1 MFKVR
6 NMDANQLVKTEK
18 IVSKID
24 TYVKDGKDGKKRLS
38 LKKVIWKIRSFIK
51 LVEDL
56 IRILKDAGVIK

>member
-1 MFKVR
+1 
-6 NMDANQLVKTEK
+6 MDANQLVKTEK